1 METSSEDAHSEAATT
16 RPLKRFRP
24 LSVSPTKELE
34 QLMNLPGGRCVKCKQ
49 DLGPDCKAIQC
60 DLCGSWIHSRCESV
74 SDEVYENMNDVV
86 GSLNNLVYYCDT
98 NNCISRIKQLLFTY
112 LEDDSQSFETKV
124 ASVIKETVPACSSD
138 SYNELK
144 SQMGSVTTQ
153 IKDLITHNSQ
163 LQKQIEAISTSINNI
178 QKTSYAAVAA
188 QASTVPSPNSSDS
201 SSGPPIHHS
210 SQPTTP
216 DELRNAVSSVISEE
230 KDKQKRRLN
239 LIVHN
244 MAESSSDQPQSRKEQ
259 DIACIRDILH
269 SQLEV
274 QPCISNAVRLGKR
287 GGPKPRLLKITVE
300 SEEEKVAILRN
311 VKRLRLPSTP
321 DPLKRIFIT
330 PDLTPRERE
339 VNKALRSELAERN
352 KSAKQFIIKN
362 GQIVQRRE

>member
-1 METSSEDAHSEAATT
+1 M
-16 RPLKRFRP
+16 
-24 LSVSPTKELE
+24 
-34 QLMNLPGGRCVKCKQ
+34 
-49 DLGPDCKAIQC
+49 
-60 DLCGSWIHSRCESV
+60 
-74 SDEVYENMNDVV
+74 
-86 GSLNNLVYYCDT
+86 
-98 NNCISRIKQLLFTY
+98 
-112 LEDDSQSFETKV
+112 
-124 ASVIKETVPACSSD
+124 
-138 SYNELK
+138 
-144 SQMGSVTTQ
+144 
-153 IKDLITHNSQ
+153 
-163 LQKQIEAISTSINNI
+163 
-178 QKTSYAAVAA
+178 
-188 QASTVPSPNSSDS
+188 PSPNSSDS